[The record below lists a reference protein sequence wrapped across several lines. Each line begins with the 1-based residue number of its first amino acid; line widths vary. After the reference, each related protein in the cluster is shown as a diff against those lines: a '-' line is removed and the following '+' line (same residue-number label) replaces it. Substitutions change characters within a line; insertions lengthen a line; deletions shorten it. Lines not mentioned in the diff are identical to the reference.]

1 MRSSLLFLVFI
12 AGCSNEANHLGNPFL
27 LPVNA
32 LTSATE
38 NAIYQQRRGK
48 VEVIVKSE
56 FDAIISDIQSGGGPT
71 LTRAFDEAGVPDEER
86 ATRAFQLN
94 NDLGLYAGNPGALVT
109 AIMVYGS
116 S

>member
-1 MRSSLLFLVFI
+1 MRSSLLLFVLL
-12 AGCSNEANHLGNPFL
+12 AGCSNGFT
-27 LPVNA
+27 LPINA
-32 LTSATE
+32 LTSSEE
-38 NAIYQQRRGK
+38 NAIYQARRAD
-48 VEVIVKSE
+48 VEVIVKSN
-56 FDAIISDIQSGGGPT
+56 FDAVIQDIQSGGGPT
-71 LTRAFDEAGVPDEER
+71 LTEAFDAAGIPAEDR

>member
-1 MRSSLLFLVFI
+1 MRSSLLFFFLL
-12 AGCSNEANHLGNPFL
+12 AGCYDIYDPAI
-27 LPVNA
+27 
-32 LTSATE
+32 LTDPTE

-56 FDAIISDIQSGGGPT
+56 FDAVISDIQSGGGPT

>member
-1 MRSSLLFLVFI
+1 MRSSLISLVLI
-12 AGCSNEANHLGNPFL
+12 AGCSGEPNHLGNIFT

-32 LTSATE
+32 LTNAGE
-38 NAIYQQRRGK
+38 NAIYTRRRGA

-56 FDAIISDIQSGGGPT
+56 FDQIITDIQSGGGPV
-71 LTRAFDEAGVPDEER
+71 LTSAFDAAGLPAAER

-109 AIMVYGS
+109 AIMVYS